1 MNLQITYKIKN
12 KKETAIIPVA
22 QSGILE
28 SIDNFLKYGI
38 IKNNKVKVS
47 DITNLD
53 IIYEKDE
60 RPSQTSQRIASIVL
74 KVIKIIK
81 KF

>member
-12 KKETAIIPVA
+12 KKETAIIPVV